1 MLMLG
6 VNTAVSRRILGSSYP
21 MYVNDVNDQSDGSS
35 INLWHKVTPVPDA
48 MS

>member
-6 VNTAVSRRILGSSYP
+6 VNTAVSRRILGSSDP
-21 MYVNDVNDQSDGSS
+21 MYVNDQSDGSS
-35 INLWHKVTPVPDA
+35 INLWHKVTPFSDA